1 MIDIHTHILPGM
13 DDGSPT
19 WEDTLEMAQMAA
31 DAGTEVLAAT
41 SHANLPGRRLALQEY

>member
-31 DAGTEVLAAT
+31 DAGTELIAAT
-41 SHANLPGRRLALQEY
+41 SHAKLPGSRLSEQE